1 MADWFSHRDD
11 PIKSYPLIGSLPQFL
26 ASFPR
31 RHIYES
37 EMTEKHGL
45 TLRVKVG
52 DQAGIWVS
60 DPADVEYM
68 LKTNQANYEQGEGRK
83 VLFDDLLGDGIF
95 NVDGH
100 RWLSQRKTASK
111 EFSVVCFHI
120 YFECSFPFFFF
131 FSSQKKIPSKLPSQV
146 KNQFDFSLKSYFI
159 FSQGRF
165 RDYMLEIFS
174 EYALGVLA
182 RLEAAAESK
191 QPVDLQDLFFRYTF
205 DSFGKLA
212 FGLDVG
218 CLEKEETPAFA
229 NAFDRANLLTC
240 GRFFDAFWPLKKLH
254 WPWNRGFSFF
264 LFLFFFGNAS
274 LKKYSPD
281 YFLSSYSGEL
291 AEHIKTIDEY
301 VYKII
306 RDRKKLSPSELEG
319 YCDFLS
325 RFMTMKDEQGNLP
338 TDKYLRDLIVNFML
352 AGRDTTASGLS
363 WTIFHVYQYPELLE
377 KARKEIAQKTGADSM
392 DVNIPGTD
400 ITLQK
405 PSFAQLRDMSFLHA
419 MFSESLRLNPPV
431 PSDGKTA
438 REDDRLPSGT
448 KVNTGDM
455 VAFMPFAMGR
465 SPKLWDNPLEYR
477 PERWLD
483 AEGNFKRES
492 PFKFSVFQ
500 AGPRQCLGVD
510 FAYLEAKLILSLMLQ
525 RYNIKLCKPPK
536 EHTEGEALTM
546 SIAGGLPV
554 LVERI

>member
-1 MADWFSHRDD
+1 MFVAWVIWVLADWFSHRDD

-111 EFSVVCFHI
+111 EFSV
-120 YFECSFPFFFF
+120 
-131 FSSQKKIPSKLPSQV
+131 
-146 KNQFDFSLKSYFI
+146 
-159 FSQGRF
+159 GRF

-240 GRFFDAFWPLKKLH
+240 GRFFDAFWPLKKLL
-254 WPWNRGFSFF
+254 G
-264 LFLFFFGNAS
+264 LGTE
-274 LKKYSPD
+274 
-281 YFLSSYSGEL
+281 GEL